1 MYEYTLSDPK
11 LKFVCSWCFCSSK
24 RQLHDIPTNST
35 PCHFCFPI
43 SQSFLSYCLFS
54 SIIQLFVSLEL
65 LLPPQFWYQFLKGKG
80 KKKAQQH
87 RHIIQDS
94 LGILPDIKKEKKKKI
109 YRFPPSAQAKHLCKQ
124 TNKQTLFSPNENTK
138 SIMKNKSK
146 QFPAYRTLLI
156 PQNSRK

>member
-1 MYEYTLSDPK
+1 MHEYTLSDPK
-11 LKFVCSWCFCSSK
+11 LKSVCSQCFCSSK
-24 RQLHDIPTNST
+24 RQLPDIPTNST
-35 PCHFCFPI
+35 PCHFSVFQYPKAFP
-43 SQSFLSYCLFS
+43 LTVCLFS

-94 LGILPDIKKEKKKKI
+94 LGIMPDIKKEKKKI

-124 TNKQTLFSPNENTK
+124 TNKHCFLQMKTLK
-138 SIMKNKSK
+138 
-146 QFPAYRTLLI
+146 AL
-156 PQNSRK
+156 

>member
-24 RQLHDIPTNST
+24 RQLHNIPTNST
-35 PCHFCFPI
+35 PCHICFPI

-94 LGILPDIKKEKKKKI
+94 LGILPDIKKEKKKKSI
-109 YRFPPSAQAKHLCKQ
+109 DFLPQHKQNTCANKQ
-124 TNKQTLFSPNENTK
+124 TNKHCFLQMKTLKALWKTN
-138 SIMKNKSK
+138 
-146 QFPAYRTLLI
+146 
-156 PQNSRK
+156 QNSSQLTEHY